1 MSATLLGQS
10 VLSGLFSGSLYA
22 LLGLGLTLSWRYLK
36 VINLAHFAFIFL
48 AAYLTYQLAGPMK
61 LSPLLIVLLLIP
73 AFFALGVAQ
82 QLLLDRFKVD
92 EFGSIIDRKST
103 RLNSSH

>member
-36 VINLAHFAFIFL
+36 VINLAH
-48 AAYLTYQLAGPMK
+48 
-61 LSPLLIVLLLIP
+61 
-73 AFFALGVAQ
+73 
-82 QLLLDRFKVD
+82 
-92 EFGSIIDRKST
+92 
-103 RLNSSH
+103 